1 MPLFDT
7 PIIIIGG
14 PTASGKSGL
23 AMDIALRMGGEIVNA
38 DSLQVYRHFNI
49 GTAKPTPE
57 DMARVPHHLFDIVEP
72 TDHFDGS
79 LFVGLADAAIRD
91 IHSRYHLP
99 VVVGGT
105 GMYINFLL
113 FGLSPSPPQ
122 EKELRKQLQARG
134 EAEGPAVLYR
144 ELSAVDPEYAA
155 KISPNDLHRIVR
167 ALEVYRLTGEP
178 ISRQHARHEKSPRY
192 PYLAFMPV
200 HEREELYRRI
210 DRRVLDMMQQGFE
223 KEVRNL
229 LTSDAIAAARPME
242 SLGYSQMARF
252 IEGVCTIEE
261 AIEDT
266 RQQTRRYA
274 KRQLTWFRNQIPGIR
289 QITWP
294 PLEEA
299 EAKAIAAFAQQ

>member
-49 GTAKPTPE
+49 GTAKPTAE
-57 DMARVPHHLFDIVEP
+57 DMAQVPHHLFDIVEP
-72 TDHFDGS
+72 HDHFDGS
-79 LFVGLADAAIRD
+79 LFVQAADAAIRD
-91 IHSRYHLP
+91 IHDRNAVP

-134 EAEGPAVLYR
+134 EDEGSAILYK
-144 ELSAVDPEYAA
+144 ELAAVDPEYAA

-167 ALEVYRLTGEP
+167 ALEVYQLTGEP
-178 ISRQHARHEKSPRY
+178 LSRQHARHEKSPRY
-192 PYLAFMPV
+192 PYLAYMPV

-210 DRRVLDMMQQGFE
+210 DQRVLDMMQQGFE
-223 KEVRNL
+223 QEVRNL
-229 LTSDAIAAARPME
+229 LANERTAAVRPME
-242 SLGYSQMARF
+242 SLGYSQMVNF
-252 IEGVCTIEE
+252 INGVCTIEQ
-261 AIEDT
+261 AIDDT

-289 QITWP
+289 EINWP
-294 PLEEA
+294 PLEESVA
-299 EAKAIAAFAQQ
+299 ETIAAFTGR